1 MNFVPITSPEQLRAG
16 ALLAYEEGTSYA
28 YYKVVER
35 RYGEFA
41 LLNLN
46 STAQFL
52 ASYRTIKDNLY
63 VYNKNIMKNVNIYD
77 EASSGIR
84 R

>member
-16 ALLAYEEGTSYA
+16 SLLSYRVGTSYA

-35 RYGEFA
+35 RYEKFA

-46 STAQFL
+46 STAQFWT
-52 ASYRTIKDNLY
+52 SYHTIKDNLY